1 MNIFLC
7 FVCWYEYIFISLQ
20 AKTKQS
26 NNKNTKI
33 MKKQTNI
40 AALKELV
47 NYNVL
52 DRVKLRVNGV
62 QAYNIAEGEEY
73 TVIVRYE
80 KQRGRYYFV
89 DRDGRRFLASRYD
102 RAEFVAGEM
111 LAVIAEE
118 RAAAKRA
125 AEQVKASGSVAVCSS
140 LCDLFFQEC
149 DILDIRVTSTAV
161 GVDDLGRMLTRYDL
175 VKDDQPAQQ
184 EDNNDESDNNN
195 NAQSNDSNEGNQ
207 TTAEP
212 SRLAKAAAKA
222 KAFARRTAFAVSLL
236 AVVILCFVVFFACI
250 PAFNMMLK
258 AAGIEGTAC
267 TVLTW
272 CAFFPAL
279 DITSW
284 LECNALA
291 VLARLFPDMFR
302 GPRPEFLRPCSILA
316 KAVRNSL

>member
-1 MNIFLC
+1 
-7 FVCWYEYIFISLQ
+7 
-20 AKTKQS
+20 
-26 NNKNTKI
+26 

-89 DRDGRRFLASRYD
+89 DRDGRRFLASHYD
-102 RAEFVAGEM
+102 RAEFIAGEM

-118 RAAAKRA
+118 RSAAQRA

-140 LCDLFFQEC
+140 LCDLFFEEC
-149 DILDIRVTSTAV
+149 DVLGIRVKSTAV
-161 GVDDLGRMLTRYDL
+161 GVDNLGRMLTCYDL
-175 VKDDQPAQQ
+175 VKDDEPAQQ
-184 EDNNDESDNNN
+184 EDSDNND
-195 NAQSNDSNEGNQ
+195 AQSNDGNQ
-207 TTAEP
+207 TPAEP
-212 SRLAKAAAKA
+212 SRLAKVATKV
-222 KAFARRTAFAVSLL
+222 KTYARRMLFAVSLA
-236 AVVILCFVVFFACI
+236 AVAVLCFCFFCSCF
-250 PAFNMMLK
+250 PALHMMLQ

-272 CAFFPAL
+272 CAFVPAL

-291 VLARLFPDMFR
+291 VLAHLFPGSFV
-302 GPRPEFLRPCSILA
+302 GCSRPEFLRPCSILA
-316 KAVRNSL
+316 KMYRNAL